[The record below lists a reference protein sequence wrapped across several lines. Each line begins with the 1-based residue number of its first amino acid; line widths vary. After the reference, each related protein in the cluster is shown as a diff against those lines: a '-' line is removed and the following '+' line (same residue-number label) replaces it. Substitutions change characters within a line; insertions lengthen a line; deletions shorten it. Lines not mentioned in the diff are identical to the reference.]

1 MTVHNLFLQHFVFKE
16 QKIAI
21 NFHLERF
28 CPRDRPEKATE
39 MQKLSAK
46 VLKHEG
52 WEVLDLTEK
61 EFKAWTFDQRVANVT
76 GWLKEAK
83 DRQIKKGVIEA
94 KPRQY
99 V

>member
-1 MTVHNLFLQHFVFKE
+1 MAKHNLFLLHYVFND

-21 NFHLERF
+21 NYHLEKF
-28 CPRDRPEKATE
+28 TQRDRAEKATE
-39 MQKLSAK
+39 MQKLAAK

-52 WEVLDLTEK
+52 WEILDLTEK
-61 EFKAWTFDQRVANVT
+61 EFKNWTYDQRISNVT

-83 DRQIKKGVIEA
+83 ERQIKKGIIEA
-94 KPRQY
+94 KPKQY